1 MRPTAFSSCKR
12 AADTSSSEDSPDD
25 DHHWT
30 APNKNDYSH
39 THVCTHI
46 HALHDARLRHYVDY
60 SIERLLTIEHA
71 NTSDCK
77 RTGVKYQLHTGDTST
92 SVSPARPLAPM
103 QETNGGTSP
112 APATQPSLRVHRVAI
127 AAVAI
132 EAAAKANSHLN
143 DV

>member
-46 HALHDARLRHYVDY
+46 QALHDARLRQYFDY
-60 SIERLLTIEHA
+60 YKTIEQA
-71 NTSDCK
+71 NTSDCE
-77 RTGVKYQLHTGDTST
+77 RTGVKYLLHNGDTST
-92 SVSPARPLAPM
+92 SVSPTRPLAPM

-127 AAVAI
+127 TAVAI
-132 EAAAKANSHLN
+132 EVAAKANSHLN